1 MASTIRIM
9 TSKVPSNFWEK
20 VFYPIRKCLRET
32 DRFYRAREQS
42 QYLTFPF
49 VY

>member
-1 MASTIRIM
+1 MATTIRTM
-9 TSKVPSNFWEK
+9 TPKVPSNFWEK
-20 VFYPIRKCLRET
+20 VFYPIRKRLRET
-32 DRFYRAREQS
+32 DRLYRARERS